1 MKQKSVFLLLY
12 FSILFAAH
20 PADEK
25 VREGVRAFYNYE
37 TELAVGELENARD
50 KYPDHPGI
58 HLIWAASKW
67 LNAQYNSST
76 EIAYQTLETDL
87 NEIIPVYE
95 SLMEKNPDNQEIR
108 LYYGSALGLKAR
120 ISLGKKE
127 WVNTLS
133 DAYRGFRII
142 QDAAEK
148 DSTLIDAN
156 LPIGIVEYY
165 AGMSNGLIQFA
176 AGLFGLDAS
185 RKAGLLKIRKAAE
198 EGPWSN
204 TEASAILSFIY
215 LWSDRN
221 PEEAEIFSR
230 KLVRAY
236 PKNFYYRIIFTESL
250 IRGGKLDEAFASLTI
265 LNESIKLLTEIQQ
278 EWFTSYLNFEWAL
291 YHFHSGNQDVSLR
304 YANKTISSYRA
315 ELDII
320 LGEALLLKGKLL
332 DLKGERKDAIQLYR
346 RCKELNNMTQAIR
359 DTEVFLQKP
368 FTYAK

>member
-1 MKQKSVFLLLY
+1 MKQKSIFLLLY
-12 FSILFAAH
+12 FSILFAVH

-37 TELAVGELENARD
+37 TDLAVEKLGNAREEFS
-50 KYPDHPGI
+50 DHPGI

-67 LNAQYNSST
+67 LDSQYNSST

-95 SLMEKNPDNQEIR
+95 LLMEMNPDNQEIR

-133 DAYRGFRII
+133 NAYRGFRII
-142 QDAAEK
+142 QDVAEK
-148 DSTLIDAN
+148 DSTLVDAN
-156 LPIGIVEYY
+156 LPIGIVEYF
-165 AGMSNGLIQFA
+165 AGMSHGLIQFA

-185 RKAGLLKIRKAAE
+185 RESGLIKIRKAAE
-198 EGPWSN
+198 EGPWAW

-221 PEEAEIFSR
+221 PEEAEIISR
-230 KLVRAY
+230 KLVQAY
-236 PKNFYYRIIFTESL
+236 PKNFYYRIMFTESL
-250 IRGGKLDEAFASLTI
+250 IRNGKLDEAFTSLTI
-265 LNESIKLLTEIQQ
+265 LNASIESLTEIQQ
-278 EWFTSYLNFEWAL
+278 EWFTGYLNFEWAL

-304 YANKTISSYRA
+304 YANQTISSYRA

-320 LGEALLLKGKLL
+320 LGETFLLKGKLL
-332 DLKGERKDAIQLYR
+332 DLRGERKGAVQSYR
-346 RCKELNNMTQAIR
+346 SCMELDNMTQAMR
-359 DTEVFLQKP
+359 DAEAFIQKP

>member
-221 PEEAEIFSR
+221 PEEAEIF
-230 KLVRAY
+230 
-236 PKNFYYRIIFTESL
+236 
-250 IRGGKLDEAFASLTI
+250 
-265 LNESIKLLTEIQQ
+265 
-278 EWFTSYLNFEWAL
+278 
-291 YHFHSGNQDVSLR
+291 
-304 YANKTISSYRA
+304 
-315 ELDII
+315 
-320 LGEALLLKGKLL
+320 
-332 DLKGERKDAIQLYR
+332 
-346 RCKELNNMTQAIR
+346 
-359 DTEVFLQKP
+359 
-368 FTYAK
+368 